1 MNKGRSQNGREPKKI
16 FCPVSTCLGPIS
28 NLGFVGI
35 EAALFEQVTNP
46 ILSSSQ
52 RKPFERLECYSSQRI
67 EVVLK
72 EVVLNRTHET

>member
-1 MNKGRSQNGREPKKI
+1 MGGNQKK
-16 FCPVSTCLGPIS
+16 FCPVSTFLDPIS

-52 RKPFERLECYSSQRI
+52 RKSFESLESYSSQRI

-72 EVVLNRTHET
+72 EVILNRTHET